1 MNSLLTPPVKIIYRA
16 NNYQKIS
23 NPFLQKHECTLVIT
37 YYAFTYD
44 LSDYGIHLDDED
56 VSSYFKSSVGPV
68 KQDFRLRTF
77 VNNNL
82 VDLPTALIFA
92 VHDGSD
98 YLIFV
103 ICSMVA
109 LFNSTT
115 PELVKYPIRTN
126 SIIISSYFHYETK
139 SLVILTYHSIEIYDI
154 ICSGIQFSLH
164 LRSIQLDN
172 LYMGFLQISPIKIKT
187 RKVFPSRSIM
197 SRSSEHTKR
206 RSSLF
211 LSNFSFRR
219 FGRNSTEIEQLQRN
233 HSPDLEYKGSYL
245 MFAHKEMILDRRLNY
260 CRTANIHTVFQNRSY
275 SDNNYVTYV
284 LKIPRLEKVLIS
296 KIKGEILLLDLKTFL
311 VSSLLF
317 LPEHTPVIYMASYR
331 DRFLIVTPHS
341 ILLVDL
347 MNFIN

>member
-103 ICSMVA
+103 ICSMVCSLTA
-109 LFNSTT
+109 QLKNWLNILFV
-115 PELVKYPIRTN
+115 L
-126 SIIISSYFHYETK
+126 
-139 SLVILTYHSIEIYDI
+139 
-154 ICSGIQFSLH
+154 
-164 LRSIQLDN
+164 IQL
-172 LYMGFLQISPIKIKT
+172 
-187 RKVFPSRSIM
+187 
-197 SRSSEHTKR
+197 
-206 RSSLF
+206 
-211 LSNFSFRR
+211 
-219 FGRNSTEIEQLQRN
+219 
-233 HSPDLEYKGSYL
+233 
-245 MFAHKEMILDRRLNY
+245 
-260 CRTANIHTVFQNRSY
+260 
-275 SDNNYVTYV
+275 
-284 LKIPRLEKVLIS
+284 
-296 KIKGEILLLDLKTFL
+296 
-311 VSSLLF
+311 
-317 LPEHTPVIYMASYR
+317 
-331 DRFLIVTPHS
+331 
-341 ILLVDL
+341 
-347 MNFIN
+347 